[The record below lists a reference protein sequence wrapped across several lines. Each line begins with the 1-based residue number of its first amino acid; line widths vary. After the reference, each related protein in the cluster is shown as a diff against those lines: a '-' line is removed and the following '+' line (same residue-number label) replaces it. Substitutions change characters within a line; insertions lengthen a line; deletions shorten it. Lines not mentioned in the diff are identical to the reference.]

1 MRNSCLTRPPARI
14 QTHRPATAWEMPGCV
29 RTSLGWHSSWR
40 PWDGQHAWR
49 QENWVAY
56 SAKNPHSH
64 SLQPADKGDL
74 SEQGHSSV
82 QNSRGALGKAQAPFL
97 QPPWKTLAPEGRL
110 SVCSP
115 VILDPARNQ
124 SKTWGREF
132 VGQKLLSS
140 FNSAWL
146 YWVVQKFRSGFFPSY
161 PFLIIL
167 FTYLFL
173 PVLGLGCCTGVSLVA
188 VCGLLTGVA
197 SLVTEHGLWGDWA
210 SVFAARGLSSC
221 SSPSL
226 EHRLSSCDS
235 RAYLV
240 APCCVESSQ
249 TRDRTGVSCI
259 GRQILYQ

>member
-1 MRNSCLTRPPARI
+1 MPGGGRTGWPTRPR
-14 QTHRPATAWEMPGCV
+14 TH
-29 RTSLGWHSSWR
+29 
-40 PWDGQHAWR
+40 
-49 QENWVAY
+49 
-56 SAKNPHSH
+56 HSH
-64 SLQPADKGDL
+64 SLQPADKEGL
-74 SEQGHSSV
+74 SERGHSSV
-82 QNSRGALGKAQAPFL
+82 QNSGGGDLGQAQAPFL

-115 VILDPARNQ
+115 VTLDPARNQ

-146 YWVVQKFRSGFFPSY
+146 YWVVQKCRSAFFHLF
-161 PFLIIL
+161 FLIIL

-173 PVLGLGCCTGVSLVA
+173 AVLGLGSCTGFSLVA
-188 VCGLLTGVA
+188 VCGLLIGVA
-197 SLVTEHGLWGDWA
+197 SLVTEHGLWGDWP

-221 SSPSL
+221 GSPSL

-235 RAYLV
+235 WAYLI

-259 GRQILYQ
+259 GRQILYH